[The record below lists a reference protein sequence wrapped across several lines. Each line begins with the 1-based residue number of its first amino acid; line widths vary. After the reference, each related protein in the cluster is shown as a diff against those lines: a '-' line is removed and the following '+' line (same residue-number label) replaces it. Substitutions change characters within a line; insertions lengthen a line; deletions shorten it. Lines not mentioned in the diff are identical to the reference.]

1 MTPPSPSFV
10 AAFALLAVSLCGVRP
25 ASAQKESTQAFLA
38 DADAS
43 NTFEIQSSQLAEQR
57 STRDDVR
64 SFAEEMI
71 HDHTVAAEE
80 MAAAEQAAGLP
91 ATPPTLD
98 QRRQAMLAKLQG
110 ANGADFDRLYVDMQQ
125 QAHMEAI
132 PLFRTY
138 FEYGDN
144 PAVVGFARE
153 TLGTLQK
160 HASQIVRI
168 PE

>member
-1 MTPPSPSFV
+1 MD
-10 AAFALLAVSLCGVRP
+10 
-25 ASAQKESTQAFLA
+25 TQAFLA

-43 NTFEIQSSQLAEQR
+43 GTFEIQSSQLAEQR

-64 SFAEEMI
+64 MFAEEMI
-71 HDHTVAAEE
+71 RDHTAAADE

-91 ATPPTLD
+91 ATPPALD
-98 QRRQAMLAKLQG
+98 QRRQAMLAQLQG
-110 ANGADFDRLYVDMQQ
+110 ANGPDFDRLYVHLQQ

-144 PAVVGFARE
+144 PAVSASPGKRSGRWKSTPAR
-153 TLGTLQK
+153 
-160 HASQIVRI
+160 S
-168 PE
+168 